1 MNRSSSGLG
10 RSLRVDQIRFQ
21 LTDKRYGN
29 VKEKHVSRYLLQLL
43 AAITTG
49 DWLTPALDLPTIVN
63 IHHVVTLEALVFL
76 RGCCAEEETRGSE
89 IRSADRQ
96 PLTSIACPIMAVHL
110 VENLAPSSSPS

>member
-1 MNRSSSGLG
+1 M
-10 RSLRVDQIRFQ
+10 RVDQIRFQ

-63 IHHVVTLEALVFL
+63 IHHVVTLKHLCFFV
-76 RGCCAEEETRGSE
+76 
-89 IRSADRQ
+89 D
-96 PLTSIACPIMAVHL
+96 AVPRKKPGGRKYVL
-110 VENLAPSSSPS
+110 PTANR